1 MSAVS
6 PAKFLYGMSS
16 SLLAAASSRAELPA
30 ARHRGCAV
38 ADPQVTRV
46 LSGFMTWPGS
56 IARRGESRVAERR
69 RRVPPLPSRHPDA
82 GPTNPREARTISLRS
97 ADNPVVKHKTT
108 NPSVNSPFINE
119 RVRSV
124 DE

>member
-38 ADPQVTRV
+38 ADPQVTHV
-46 LSGFMTWPGS
+46 LSGFVTWPGS

-69 RRVPPLPSRHPDA
+69 RRVPPSRADIRTPAPPTRGKRGRSRSKSA
-82 GPTNPREARTISLRS
+82 G
-97 ADNPVVKHKTT
+97 NPVVKHKTT

>member
-6 PAKFLYGMSS
+6 AAKFLYGMSS

-38 ADPQVTRV
+38 ADPQVTHV

-69 RRVPPLPSRHPDA
+69 RRVPPPPEPTSGRRPHQPA
-82 GPTNPREARTISLRS
+82 GSADDLAQIGRQPRREAQNDKSVSQFAIHQRTGSIR
-97 ADNPVVKHKTT
+97 
-108 NPSVNSPFINE
+108 
-119 RVRSV
+119 R
-124 DE
+124 

>member
-38 ADPQVTRV
+38 ADPQVTHV

-69 RRVPPLPSRHPDA
+69 RRVPPSRADIRTPASPPA
-82 GPTNPREARTISLRS
+82 GSADDLAQIGRQPRREAQNDKSVSQFAIHQRTGSIR
-97 ADNPVVKHKTT
+97 
-108 NPSVNSPFINE
+108 
-119 RVRSV
+119 R
-124 DE
+124 